1 MRYILKSNLR
11 EIKKYYKKRSTS
23 ISEKYLKTINKEL
36 QEWIKDSFDGNEDI
50 WSLPDLTRRERLD
63 NFCRSI
69 KKRIP

>member
-36 QEWIKDSFDGNEDI
+36 HEWIKDSFDGNEEI

-69 KKRIP
+69 KKQIP

>member
-69 KKRIP
+69 KKQIP